1 MKKKYLWFIPL
12 GIIVI
17 LFVFYAFC
25 FKRVDVNKIDGDLE
39 KLSGVF
45 RESSVDIAQSI
56 DEGLDLDAL
65 LAEIKKEYAK
75 SVKKHKLFMSINEN
89 GIAENRLATCISQV
103 LSKSL
108 THPNGHLYFTSPYET
123 FFPFLSYVAYD
134 SGVVLEKTG
143 SEYRV
148 YSSKDDHIK
157 EGMLYTGNEGNL
169 FRTIID
175 GKELYRYGLFAN
187 EYFTVS
193 PISIEDKD
201 YKVKITYNQGSVDEV
216 ENLSYSIEGD
226 TLFVNFRSCEW
237 HTQAEQ
243 ERLFEVIENIAK
255 IIKEGKTKLVV
266 FDLRSNTGGYTTIP
280 YLLFGALVC
289 GTTDENSDDFIE
301 YIEYYEYLN
310 SNQIC
315 INTKAS
321 RSRLSLQGQG
331 DANLTRYL
339 LTKTDE
345 KYTVLAD
352 PEKEYITQISPLYD
366 GKILLITDL
375 YTSSA
380 AEEFVLLSKTAFPEQ
395 TIIVGQNTRGA
406 LDYANVFQFKL
417 PDSKLSFLISLID
430 NTKSPLLKDC
440 PTWMGDTKGCLPDYW
455 FTFDG
460 DFEVEKIIDYCFG
473 E

>member
-12 GIIVI
+12 GIILI
-17 LFVFYAFC
+17 LVVFYCFF
-25 FKRVDVNKIDGDLE
+25 FKRVDVNKIDTDLE

-45 RESSVDIAQSI
+45 SESSIDIAQTI
-56 DEGLDLDAL
+56 DEGLDLDAMM
-65 LAEIKKEYAK
+65 AEIKKEYAK
-75 SVKKHKLFMSINEN
+75 SVKHRKLLMSINEN
-89 GIAENRLATCISQV
+89 GIAENRLATCISKV
-103 LSKSL
+103 LSEKL

-123 FFPFLSYVAYD
+123 FFPFLSYIAYD

-148 YSSKDDHIK
+148 YSSKDDRIK
-157 EGMLYTGNEGNL
+157 PGMLYTGKEGNL
-169 FRTIID
+169 FRTIVD

-187 EYFTVS
+187 EYFTES

-201 YKVKITYNQGSVDEV
+201 YKVKISYNQGSVDEV
-216 ENLSYSIEGD
+216 ENLSYTNEDG
-226 TLFVNFRSCEW
+226 TLFVNFRSCSW

-243 ERLFEVIENIAK
+243 ERLFEIIENLAQ
-255 IIKEGKTKLVV
+255 IIKEGNTKLAV
-266 FDLRSNTGGYTTIP
+266 FDLRSNTGGYTAISC
-280 YLLFGALVC
+280 LMFCALVC
-289 GTTDENSDDFIE
+289 GTTDETSDD
-301 YIEYYEYLN
+301 YIEAMKYYDYLH
-310 SNQIC
+310 SNRIC

-345 KYTVLAD
+345 KYTVLTD
-352 PEKEYITQISPLYD
+352 PEEEYTKEITPLYN

-375 YTSSA
+375 YTGSA
-380 AEEFVLLSKTAFPEQ
+380 AEEFILLTKTAFTDK

-406 LDYANVFQFKL
+406 LDYATVYQFKL
-417 PDSKLSFLISLID
+417 PDSKLSFLISMVD
-430 NTKSPLLKDC
+430 NTTTPLLKDC

-460 DFEVEKIIDYCFG
+460 DFDVEQIIALMNR
-473 E
+473 